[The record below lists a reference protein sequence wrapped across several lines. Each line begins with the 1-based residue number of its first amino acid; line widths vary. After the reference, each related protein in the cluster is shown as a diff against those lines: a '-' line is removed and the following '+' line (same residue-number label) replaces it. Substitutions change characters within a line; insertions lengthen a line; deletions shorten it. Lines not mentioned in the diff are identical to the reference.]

1 MPTITEQARATPDK
15 PAFIMGASGE
25 VVTFAELDAKA
36 NQIAQLLRA
45 SGIQTGQHIAMMLKN
60 CREFIEVVF
69 GCSRA
74 GVVFTPISTH
84 LKKEETAYIIN
95 NCNARLFIAS
105 ASLASVA
112 TEAAEH
118 APELLR
124 KFIVGGETA
133 GFEDWQSA
141 VASQPSD
148 EISDQSL
155 GVPMLYS
162 SGTTGKPKGI
172 FRAPQNT
179 DLDAPH
185 PLKLVGAYYGFSD
198 TTVYLSPAPLYHSAP
213 LFYNTLNM
221 TGGGT
226 SIIMDRFDPEQA
238 LALIERYE
246 VTHSQWVP
254 SMFIRMLK
262 LPEGIRERY
271 DVSSMQRAIHAAAPC
286 PIDIKRQMIN
296 WWGPV
301 ICEYYSSTEG
311 VGFTLIDSEDW
322 LAHPGSVGRPLTGV
336 PKILDDEMK
345 VLPPGEVGQIYFDEI
360 GRFEYFDEPGK
371 TDEAFDTRGW
381 GTVGDM
387 GYLDADGYLYLT
399 DRKNFMIITGGV
411 NVYPAEI
418 EGLLV
423 THPQIADA
431 AVFGIPNEEYGE
443 EVKAVVQLLNHDEA
457 GDALAGDLILWM
469 KERLSSVKVP
479 KSVDFMEQL
488 PRMDNG
494 KLYKRHLME
503 AYK

>member
-1 MPTITEQARATPDK
+1 
-15 PAFIMGASGE
+15 
-25 VVTFAELDAKA
+25 
-36 NQIAQLLRA
+36 
-45 SGIQTGQHIAMMLKN
+45 MMLKN

-105 ASLASVA
+105 ASLADVA

-345 VLPPGEVGQIYFDEI
+345 VLAPGEIGQIYFDEI

-443 EVKAVVQLLNHDEA
+443 EVKAVVQLLDHGEA
-457 GDALAGDLILWM
+457 GDALSGDLILWM

-494 KLYKRHLME
+494 KLYKRHLMD

>member
-45 SGIQTGQHIAMMLKN
+45 SGIETGQHIAMMLKN

-105 ASLASVA
+105 ASLGDVA

>member
-1 MPTITEQARATPDK
+1 
-15 PAFIMGASGE
+15 
-25 VVTFAELDAKA
+25 
-36 NQIAQLLRA
+36 
-45 SGIQTGQHIAMMLKN
+45 MMLKN

-105 ASLASVA
+105 ASLADVA

-345 VLPPGEVGQIYFDEI
+345 VLAPGEIGQIYFDEI

-443 EVKAVVQLLNHDEA
+443 EVKAVVQLLDHEEA
-457 GDALAGDLILWM
+457 GDALSGDLILWM

-494 KLYKRHLME
+494 KLYKRHLMD

>member
-1 MPTITEQARATPDK
+1 MPTITQQARATPDK

-45 SGIQTGQHIAMMLKN
+45 SGIQTGQHVAMMLKN

-124 KFIVGGETA
+124 KFIVGGEIA

>member
-45 SGIQTGQHIAMMLKN
+45 SGIQTGQHVAMMLKN

-124 KFIVGGETA
+124 KFIVGGEIA

-443 EVKAVVQLLNHDEA
+443 EVKAVVQLLHHEEA

>member
-105 ASLASVA
+105 ASLADVA

-198 TTVYLSPAPLYHSAP
+198 VTVYLSPAPLYHSAP

-226 SIIMDRFDPEQA
+226 SVIMDRFDPEQA

-443 EVKAVVQLLNHDEA
+443 EVKAVVQLLDHDEA

>member
-1 MPTITEQARATPDK
+1 MPTITQQARATPDK

-45 SGIQTGQHIAMMLKN
+45 SGIETGQHIAMMLKN

-84 LKKEETAYIIN
+84 LKNEETAYIIN

-105 ASLASVA
+105 ASLGDVA

-443 EVKAVVQLLNHDEA
+443 EVKAVVQLLDHEEA

>member
-15 PAFIMGASGE
+15 HAFIMGASGE
-25 VVTFAELDAKA
+25 AVTFAELDAKA

-105 ASLASVA
+105 ASLADVA

-345 VLPPGEVGQIYFDEI
+345 VLAPGEIGQIYFDEI

-443 EVKAVVQLLNHDEA
+443 EVKAVVQLLDHEEA
-457 GDALAGDLILWM
+457 GDALSGDLILWM

-494 KLYKRHLME
+494 KLYKRHLMD

>member
-84 LKKEETAYIIN
+84 LKNEETAYIIN

-105 ASLASVA
+105 ASLGDVA

-124 KFIVGGETA
+124 KFIVGGETE

-431 AVFGIPNEEYGE
+431 AVFGIPNEEFGE

>member
-105 ASLASVA
+105 ASLADVA

-141 VASQPSD
+141 VDSQPSD

-179 DLDAPH
+179 ELDAPH

-443 EVKAVVQLLNHDEA
+443 EVKAVVQLLDHGEA
-457 GDALAGDLILWM
+457 GDALSGDLILWM

-494 KLYKRHLME
+494 KLYKRHLMD

>member
-45 SGIQTGQHIAMMLKN
+45 SGIQTGQHVAMMLKN

-262 LPEGIRERY
+262 LPDGIRERY

-443 EVKAVVQLLNHDEA
+443 EVKAVVQLLHHEEA

>member
-15 PAFIMGASGE
+15 HAFIMGASGE

-105 ASLASVA
+105 ASLADVA

-226 SIIMDRFDPEQA
+226 SVIMDRFDPEQA

-345 VLPPGEVGQIYFDEI
+345 ALPPGEVGQIYFDEI

-443 EVKAVVQLLNHDEA
+443 EVKAVVQLLDHGEA
-457 GDALAGDLILWM
+457 GDALSGDLILWM

-494 KLYKRHLME
+494 KLYKRHLMD

>member
-1 MPTITEQARATPDK
+1 
-15 PAFIMGASGE
+15 MGASGE
-25 VVTFAELDAKA
+25 AVTFAELDAKG

-105 ASLASVA
+105 ASLADVA

-345 VLPPGEVGQIYFDEI
+345 VLAPGEIGQIYFDEI

-443 EVKAVVQLLNHDEA
+443 EVKAVVQLLDHEEA
-457 GDALAGDLILWM
+457 GDALSGDLILWM

-494 KLYKRHLME
+494 KLYKRHLMD

>member
-105 ASLASVA
+105 ASLADVA

-185 PLKLVGAYYGFSD
+185 PLKLVGTYYGFSD
-198 TTVYLSPAPLYHSAP
+198 ATVYLSPAPLYHSAP

-226 SIIMDRFDPEQA
+226 SVIMERFDPEQA

-431 AVFGIPNEEYGE
+431 AVFGIPNEEFGE

>member
-1 MPTITEQARATPDK
+1 
-15 PAFIMGASGE
+15 
-25 VVTFAELDAKA
+25 
-36 NQIAQLLRA
+36 
-45 SGIQTGQHIAMMLKN
+45 
-60 CREFIEVVF
+60 
-69 GCSRA
+69 
-74 GVVFTPISTH
+74 VVFTPISTH

-105 ASLASVA
+105 ASLADVA

-345 VLPPGEVGQIYFDEI
+345 VLAPGEIGQIYFDEI

-443 EVKAVVQLLNHDEA
+443 EVKAVVQLLDHEEA
-457 GDALAGDLILWM
+457 GDALSGDLILWM

-494 KLYKRHLME
+494 KLYKRHLMD

>member
-124 KFIVGGETA
+124 KFIVGGEIA

-443 EVKAVVQLLNHDEA
+443 EVKAVVQLLHHEEA

>member
-443 EVKAVVQLLNHDEA
+443 EVKAVVQLLDHEEA

>member
-15 PAFIMGASGE
+15 HAFIMGASGE
-25 VVTFAELDAKA
+25 AVTFAELDAKA

-105 ASLASVA
+105 ASLADVA

-124 KFIVGGETA
+124 KFIVGVETA

-141 VASQPSD
+141 VDSQPSD

-179 DLDAPH
+179 ELDAPH
-185 PLKLVGAYYGFSD
+185 PLKLVGAYYSFSD
-198 TTVYLSPAPLYHSAP
+198 ATVYLSPAPLYHSAP

-443 EVKAVVQLLNHDEA
+443 EVKAVVQLLDHGEA
-457 GDALAGDLILWM
+457 GDALSGDLILWM

-494 KLYKRHLME
+494 KLYKRHLMD

>member
-15 PAFIMGASGE
+15 HAFIMGASGE
-25 VVTFAELDAKA
+25 AVTFAELDAKA

-105 ASLASVA
+105 ASLADVA

-141 VASQPSD
+141 VASQPSV

-387 GYLDADGYLYLT
+387 GYLVADGYLYLT

-443 EVKAVVQLLNHDEA
+443 EVKAVVQLLDHGEA
-457 GDALAGDLILWM
+457 GDALSGDLILWM

-494 KLYKRHLME
+494 KLYKRHLMD

>member
-15 PAFIMGASGE
+15 HAFIMGASGE
-25 VVTFAELDAKA
+25 AVTFAELDAKA

-105 ASLASVA
+105 ASLADVA

-226 SIIMDRFDPEQA
+226 SVIMERFDPEQA

-246 VTHSQWVP
+246 ATHSQWVP

-345 VLPPGEVGQIYFDEI
+345 VLAPGEIGQIYFDEI

-443 EVKAVVQLLNHDEA
+443 EVKAVVQLLDHEEA
-457 GDALAGDLILWM
+457 GDALSGDLILWM

-494 KLYKRHLME
+494 KLYKRHLMD

>member
-105 ASLASVA
+105 ASLADVA

-198 TTVYLSPAPLYHSAP
+198 VTVYLSPAPLYHSAP

-226 SIIMDRFDPEQA
+226 SVIMERFDPEQA

-246 VTHSQWVP
+246 ATHSQWVP

-431 AVFGIPNEEYGE
+431 AVFGIPNEEFGE